1 MTHIVIAMWT
11 AKPGE
16 DDYVAQ
22 VLQELTP
29 INRAEPK
36 MISFEAHRAVE
47 EPTRFVLVERYTDAS
62 GYEDHRSGAPFQ
74 ERVVGDLIPRLADRI
89 VSSFTLIEP

>member
-1 MTHIVIAMWT
+1 MTHIVIALWT

-36 MISFEAHRAVE
+36 MISFEAHRSVE
-47 EPTRFVLVERYTDAS
+47 EPTRFVLLERYTDAS
-62 GYEDHRSGAPFQ
+62 GYEDHRSSAPFQ
-74 ERVVGDLIPRLADRI
+74 ERVLGEIIPRLADRN
-89 VSSFTLIEP
+89 VSTFTPIEP